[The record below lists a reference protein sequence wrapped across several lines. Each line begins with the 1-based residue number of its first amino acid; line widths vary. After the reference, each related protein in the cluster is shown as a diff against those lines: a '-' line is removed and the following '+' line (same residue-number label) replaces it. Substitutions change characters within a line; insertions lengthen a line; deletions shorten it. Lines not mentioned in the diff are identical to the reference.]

1 MPRVLRFGKK
11 ERYAVKNYE
20 PVGMG
25 MPPKTRINIT
35 IIIIPAIITG
45 TSKRKIA
52 RATIAINAIINKV
65 RDDP

>member
-1 MPRVLRFGKK
+1 
-11 ERYAVKNYE
+11 
-20 PVGMG
+20 

-52 RATIAINAIINKV
+52 RTTIAINAIINKV
-65 RDDP
+65 RDDPWKGSISMAMIPEASNINNKK

>member
-11 ERYAVKNYE
+11 ERHAVKNYE
-20 PVGMG
+20 PVGIA
-25 MPPKTRINIT
+25 MPPKTRINIQNYYSG
-35 IIIIPAIITG
+35 IITE

-52 RATIAINAIINKV
+52 RTTIAINAIINKV